1 MLPSKYL
8 YMGQQISSALSL
20 GQGSAVS
27 TAAVNV
33 DEELVTVL
41 SALT

>member
-8 YMGQQISSALSL
+8 HVGQEISSALSL
-20 GQGSAVS
+20 GQGSTVF
-27 TAAVNV
+27 TATVNT
-33 DEELVTVL
+33 DQELVTVL